1 MVRLPPADADMRRRP
16 EFAKPF
22 LAPFFQTDC
31 VRGKTEK
38 TTQIDWPKWKEQGE
52 LFTAR
57 FQKRYRRLLDHTY
70 ATMRLQRPTDASNYR
85 ATGLIYGLVDAHAN
99 LLYIGKTSKT
109 MQERVTKHWSGRNTK
124 QDRFK
129 RHLQNLPSPP
139 YAFILYDVPEAFYAA
154 GGNFDKVAEPI
165 EMAFIARLK
174 PQFNMVS
181 TASGFNKRG
190 KKPRSAPSFK
200 GKPDSGQSTPE
211 YPRERG
217 DAWVHVKDGQIH
229 VDQSRGRYFGI
240 RKQLHYM
247 FGLDEDTLR
256 AYDVNPWM
264 KSRVYRVRTWVRM
277 FMVEHLQ
284 HPKVAILDEL
294 LTARLSEINHL
305 AKKKKSAARTPWFC
319 IRQVSKMMDERK
331 LAAVFRHDTEL
342 REMLAD
348 STDFVNTR
356 VSTSLNPPLG
366 VLLSNFTDV
375 SRQTTAAPAPPP
387 GECPC
392 QRYLLDGYHIQGHA
406 CGQAHLLKTSS
417 ELISLFDKGRK
428 FRPDGGEEAVCRE
441 VDKAVTQFVEEQF
454 KDAPPH
460 FARMLR
466 RKILAT
472 VDLSRVGADPELT
485 AGARKKLLELQE
497 HLVILPVDKSSHDF
511 GFVCKRFYNQDL
523 HAKVNHSTNYS
534 PSEETPQQVIARH
547 KAYLGRE
554 GLHSSN
560 VLPYLYGTLKLHK
573 EVTSMRYIAGVSRKN
588 CVDSDSE
595 AADAGRDA
603 RPKTTFSST
612 TDAQL
617 DLTGLLKA
625 IMSIL
630 RREDDIRF
638 NATGYRYFWIT
649 ESSDDTAFFLKTHA
663 DELAQLDA
671 GTFDFTTMY
680 DQLELEELLNAVADT
695 INEAFAAEAARLNVD
710 AGRLVLVRP
719 KSQHG
724 PTRKKRCFAFKVNTE
739 VRSHE
744 AAYSAQELKT
754 LLSFCLVNT
763 YVLVNRVLMRQTL
776 GIPMGANAS
785 PDIANLFCY
794 AKERKYM
801 MRLLEDGDTQ
811 RAALLSLTRR
821 FIDDLLCFGTKPP
834 PESVYNMR
842 YKQTNAKVGDATFLG
857 IRIRHEVSEM
867 SGRRYMRLSVLDKAK
882 AYRYQPLAYTSVLST
897 APSNFGSSI
906 LIGALVRNGRIANN
920 LHDFKTE
927 MNNTVLKLMRR
938 GYRKS
943 VLKSGFRKWL
953 LDTYPEAKFGDH
965 CEKIRAHFVWLV
977 HEVERILQMPD
988 LESID
993 QAVERLLAEKAFV
1006 RYRDRPRPGTRTE
1019 RDTPD
1024 RPSTAAPKQ
1033 RRDLVPQ
1040 DGTTKGKRKRRDDE
1054 AAQPG
1059 PKRRCDVSHAVPD
1072 MLESSPAVGRQ
1083 AVICIQR
1090 PSRMFDPSPFEPAG
1104 LPNLGNTCFLN
1115 AVLQLLLRVEPIE
1128 NMYYSLAQNP
1138 LNFRGFLKEFLTY
1151 FVLLVSSR
1159 SGRSQLSQDSR
1170 RIGAET
1176 ILAMLPMFCDARQ
1189 HDAHEALVAILDR
1202 TDSSLGPDET
1212 TEACPDWRLFQTCL
1226 ENTMTTT
1233 TRCIACGATSTRH
1246 QLVRCLQVPRGRPV
1260 EDAFCVRGIMN
1271 PERRCDCGAAGSV
1284 VETMNVHVASECLL
1298 LQFGIYASD
1307 GARLRN
1313 DASLPLLLRLPDG
1326 TLRLSAVVV
1335 HTGQNTT
1342 SGHFVTYVLQG
1353 MQWTLFDDER
1363 VLHVDNVPWTDIYLA
1378 AYVRIPNAS
1387 HEVVERLPS
1396 PTMMATTVPL
1406 QVPLIPSSPP
1416 CTDANL
1422 ASCQPMPSDAALAAH
1437 DQPPE
1442 QPKDPPEL
1450 RCKRCFTD
1458 RTKDGRLFR
1467 GLRGLHVHE
1476 RLCTYVNFG
1485 E

>member
-1 MVRLPPADADMRRRP
+1 MS
-16 EFAKPF
+16 
-22 LAPFFQTDC
+22 
-31 VRGKTEK
+31 
-38 TTQIDWPKWKEQGE
+38 IDWPKWKEQGE

-710 AGRLVLVRP
+710 AGRLVLRPAANPDPIHFPDAVIDKRNATKCVAHFKGKRAVGTTTPPTTDCPSRSATDTECPGARTATRRKRAVPQGTTGAADTTAARAKDPGTETPGQEGSDAATHASSAGSHQLTNPEVGVVLPALAIIITVAQDVINGEDPPHTINPSSHASRRAQRRASRKGAEATLQEPFLWLDEAATLDDALALAALPGTNGLAAAVTRLGVRYTGDEALEELQEAAGDLVAPPRYGGGLAYFVTGGRNEHAADITAALRDVGWNGAQRKSFTKEGRTRLIVVSQQPPPATVVSRMGRDPIFVRP
-719 KSQHG
+719 IARGDEPRGGAKANVWEGRIPRASLPKQAVKSDAPMDPKEGHIHVWQEPERNKG
-724 PTRKKRCFAFKVNTE
+724 TQECE
-739 VRSHE
+739 ECE
-744 AAYSAQELKT
+744 AP
-754 LLSFCLVNT
+754 
-763 YVLVNRVLMRQTL
+763 RQNGT
-776 GIPMGANAS
+776 
-785 PDIANLFCY
+785 
-794 AKERKYM
+794 M
-801 MRLLEDGDTQ
+801 MRTCFCAARICDLGTSRRLPGATAIRTRPRDAPHTATTVG
-811 RAALLSLTRR
+811 AALLQTTNTCTHLDTP
-821 FIDDLLCFGTKPP
+821 FPP
-834 PESVYNMR
+834 LPP
-842 YKQTNAKVGDATFLG
+842 DA
-857 IRIRHEVSEM
+857 
-867 SGRRYMRLSVLDKAK
+867 
-882 AYRYQPLAYTSVLST
+882 ST
-897 APSNFGSSI
+897 APVANTYDVPVQTTQKTTPPPMRT
-906 LIGALVRNGRIANN
+906 ARNRPPRRRRARQ
-920 LHDFKTE
+920 TE
-927 MNNTVLKLMRR
+927 V
-938 GYRKS
+938 S
-943 VLKSGFRKWL
+943 
-953 LDTYPEAKFGDH
+953 
-965 CEKIRAHFVWLV
+965 AHW
-977 HEVERILQMPD
+977 P
-988 LESID
+988 
-993 QAVERLLAEKAFV
+993 
-1006 RYRDRPRPGTRTE
+1006 
-1019 RDTPD
+1019 
-1024 RPSTAAPKQ
+1024 
-1033 RRDLVPQ
+1033 
-1040 DGTTKGKRKRRDDE
+1040 DE
-1054 AAQPG
+1054 ATTLRTDRVTANV
-1059 PKRRCDVSHAVPD
+1059 DEMD
-1072 MLESSPAVGRQ
+1072 
-1083 AVICIQR
+1083 
-1090 PSRMFDPSPFEPAG
+1090 
-1104 LPNLGNTCFLN
+1104 
-1115 AVLQLLLRVEPIE
+1115 AVLQSAWDPIFRSYKEQPEPLYNLFADRFKSYIHRQPMEVEEITGADLRALLMKKSAKGACGVDGWRMAELKALPDPMLDALAELLNLVERTGEWPRA
-1128 NMYYSLAQNP
+1128 LQ
-1138 LNFRGFLKEFLTY
+1138 T
-1151 FVLLVSSR
+1151 
-1159 SGRSQLSQDSR
+1159 
-1170 RIGAET
+1170 
-1176 ILAMLPMFCDARQ
+1176 
-1189 HDAHEALVAILDR
+1189 ALV
-1202 TDSSLGPDET
+1202 
-1212 TEACPDWRLFQTCL
+1212 
-1226 ENTMTTT
+1226 TMTPKGDDNDPVKMRPITVT
-1233 TRCIACGATSTRH
+1233 SCVYRLWACRRLKDIVTWQEGWIEDGQHGFRPGH
-1246 QLVRCLQVPRGRPV
+1246 RG
-1260 EDAFCVRGIMN
+1260 EDPLM
-1271 PERRCDCGAAGSV
+1271 
-1284 VETMNVHVASECLL
+1284 TMAMEIEYALL
-1298 LQFGIYASD
+1298 SGD
-1307 GARLRN
+1307 
-1313 DASLPLLLRLPDG
+1313 PLYG
-1326 TLRLSAVVV
+1326 
-1335 HTGQNTT
+1335 
-1342 SGHFVTYVLQG
+1342 
-1353 MQWTLFDDER
+1353 LFLDF
-1363 VLHVDNVPWTDIYLA
+1363 
-1378 AYVRIPNAS
+1378 S
-1387 HEVVERLPS
+1387 
-1396 PTMMATTVPL
+1396 
-1406 QVPLIPSSPP
+1406 
-1416 CTDANL
+1416 
-1422 ASCQPMPSDAALAAH
+1422 
-1437 DQPPE
+1437 
-1442 QPKDPPEL
+1442 
-1450 RCKRCFTD
+1450 
-1458 RTKDGRLFR
+1458 
-1467 GLRGLHVHE
+1467 
-1476 RLCTYVNFG
+1476 
-1485 E
+1485 

>member
-1 MVRLPPADADMRRRP
+1 MWSPGIQNLTMLLSATLVVLTGAIVASLAITSGNDSTNDARDTGDESVGGCFEAGEDNVAEVTGRLLKSILTGTESNLRSFTDVPERTADTTLHFLQNHHPDITNSPEWMDQTMRRFVAANQQ
-16 EFAKPF
+16 E
-22 LAPFFQTDC
+22 LAPHGLRSITYEALPFSPNSNPDNWGGTFNFLVGNDLL
-31 VRGKTEK
+31 G
-38 TTQIDWPKWKEQGE
+38 TTFDDWMHFVSSETRNTTNGGLDWNDAITFMGSADSAGNIDTRNDWPKWKEQGE

-211 YPRERG
+211 NPRERG
-217 DAWVHVKDGQIH
+217 DAWVHVKDGQVH

-305 AKKKKSAARTPWFC
+305 AKKKEC
-319 IRQVSKMMDERK
+319 
-331 LAAVFRHDTEL
+331 
-342 REMLAD
+342 
-348 STDFVNTR
+348 STNA
-356 VSTSLNPPLG
+356 L
-366 VLLSNFTDV
+366 VLH
-375 SRQTTAAPAPPP
+375 TA
-387 GECPC
+387 
-392 QRYLLDGYHIQGHA
+392 GHA

-710 AGRLVLVRP
+710 AGRLVL
-719 KSQHG
+719 
-724 PTRKKRCFAFKVNTE
+724 
-739 VRSHE
+739 
-744 AAYSAQELKT
+744 AAMEL
-754 LLSFCLVNT
+754 L
-763 YVLVNRVLMRQTL
+763 RQTAL
-776 GIPMGANAS
+776 Q
-785 PDIANLFCY
+785 
-794 AKERKYM
+794 
-801 MRLLEDGDTQ
+801 RLIWT
-811 RAALLSLTRR
+811 
-821 FIDDLLCFGTKPP
+821 
-834 PESVYNMR
+834 
-842 YKQTNAKVGDATFLG
+842 
-857 IRIRHEVSEM
+857 
-867 SGRRYMRLSVLDKAK
+867 
-882 AYRYQPLAYTSVLST
+882 
-897 APSNFGSSI
+897 
-906 LIGALVRNGRIANN
+906 
-920 LHDFKTE
+920 
-927 MNNTVLKLMRR
+927 
-938 GYRKS
+938 
-943 VLKSGFRKWL
+943 
-953 LDTYPEAKFGDH
+953 
-965 CEKIRAHFVWLV
+965 
-977 HEVERILQMPD
+977 
-988 LESID
+988 
-993 QAVERLLAEKAFV
+993 LLAEK
-1006 RYRDRPRPGTRTE
+1006 G
-1019 RDTPD
+1019 
-1024 RPSTAAPKQ
+1024 Q
-1033 RRDLVPQ
+1033 
-1040 DGTTKGKRKRRDDE
+1040 
-1054 AAQPG
+1054 
-1059 PKRRCDVSHAVPD
+1059 
-1072 MLESSPAVGRQ
+1072 
-1083 AVICIQR
+1083 
-1090 PSRMFDPSPFEPAG
+1090 
-1104 LPNLGNTCFLN
+1104 
-1115 AVLQLLLRVEPIE
+1115 VLIE
-1128 NMYYSLAQNP
+1128 QCW
-1138 LNFRGFLKEFLTY
+1138 
-1151 FVLLVSSR
+1151 
-1159 SGRSQLSQDSR
+1159 Q
-1170 RIGAET
+1170 
-1176 ILAMLPMFCDARQ
+1176 
-1189 HDAHEALVAILDR
+1189 
-1202 TDSSLGPDET
+1202 
-1212 TEACPDWRLFQTCL
+1212 
-1226 ENTMTTT
+1226 
-1233 TRCIACGATSTRH
+1233 
-1246 QLVRCLQVPRGRPV
+1246 
-1260 EDAFCVRGIMN
+1260 
-1271 PERRCDCGAAGSV
+1271 
-1284 VETMNVHVASECLL
+1284 
-1298 LQFGIYASD
+1298 
-1307 GARLRN
+1307 
-1313 DASLPLLLRLPDG
+1313 
-1326 TLRLSAVVV
+1326 
-1335 HTGQNTT
+1335 
-1342 SGHFVTYVLQG
+1342 
-1353 MQWTLFDDER
+1353 
-1363 VLHVDNVPWTDIYLA
+1363 
-1378 AYVRIPNAS
+1378 
-1387 HEVVERLPS
+1387 
-1396 PTMMATTVPL
+1396 ATT
-1406 QVPLIPSSPP
+1406 
-1416 CTDANL
+1416 
-1422 ASCQPMPSDAALAAH
+1422 
-1437 DQPPE
+1437 
-1442 QPKDPPEL
+1442 
-1450 RCKRCFTD
+1450 
-1458 RTKDGRLFR
+1458 
-1467 GLRGLHVHE
+1467 
-1476 RLCTYVNFG
+1476 
-1485 E
+1485 

>member
-1 MVRLPPADADMRRRP
+1 MGTLLRRTCPRLSALADPENVYRPPEKKRAFLNLLPLPKYSQKMPPRKQPTTKSWLQALMQPPKPRWYNELSQASLYSSVLRYTQYQLTDEKLFKAEEYKTPHNTSREKIRLRNQINEARVQPAFSELQPEAGWEQRLDDAAAKVGDRFCEMMHDLKSVRPSALPHPGLALYGEQVVKTHLVEFLTDLFPRLQSKHLDDLLHRKFSLSNSVNAAARCGLARGMGMDREHLLYVKVTKVNLDYVKHQADLERGRDEIRRG
-16 EFAKPF
+16 A
-22 LAPFFQTDC
+22 
-31 VRGKTEK
+31 
-38 TTQIDWPKWKEQGE
+38 TTPNLVASHFGRERHKWLWKKLSLSDDESQLLE
-52 LFTAR
+52 ERMKLL
-57 FQKRYRRLLDHTY
+57 RRHLCAFVAY
-70 ATMRLQRPTDASNYR
+70 AT
-85 ATGLIYGLVDAHAN
+85 LVQGTLA
-99 LLYIGKTSKT
+99 L
-109 MQERVTKHWSGRNTK
+109 
-124 QDRFK
+124 
-129 RHLQNLPSPP
+129 
-139 YAFILYDVPEAFYAA
+139 
-154 GGNFDKVAEPI
+154 
-165 EMAFIARLK
+165 
-174 PQFNMVS
+174 
-181 TASGFNKRG
+181 
-190 KKPRSAPSFK
+190 
-200 GKPDSGQSTPE
+200 GQSTPE
-211 YPRERG
+211 NPRERG

-710 AGRLVLVRP
+710 AGRLVL
-719 KSQHG
+719 
-724 PTRKKRCFAFKVNTE
+724 
-739 VRSHE
+739 
-744 AAYSAQELKT
+744 
-754 LLSFCLVNT
+754 
-763 YVLVNRVLMRQTL
+763 
-776 GIPMGANAS
+776 
-785 PDIANLFCY
+785 
-794 AKERKYM
+794 
-801 MRLLEDGDTQ
+801 
-811 RAALLSLTRR
+811 
-821 FIDDLLCFGTKPP
+821 
-834 PESVYNMR
+834 
-842 YKQTNAKVGDATFLG
+842 TNAKVGDATFLG

-993 QAVERLLAEKAFV
+993 QAVERLLAEKAF
-1006 RYRDRPRPGTRTE
+1006 
-1019 RDTPD
+1019 
-1024 RPSTAAPKQ
+1024 
-1033 RRDLVPQ
+1033 
-1040 DGTTKGKRKRRDDE
+1040 
-1054 AAQPG
+1054 
-1059 PKRRCDVSHAVPD
+1059 
-1072 MLESSPAVGRQ
+1072 
-1083 AVICIQR
+1083 
-1090 PSRMFDPSPFEPAG
+1090 
-1104 LPNLGNTCFLN
+1104 
-1115 AVLQLLLRVEPIE
+1115 
-1128 NMYYSLAQNP
+1128 
-1138 LNFRGFLKEFLTY
+1138 
-1151 FVLLVSSR
+1151 
-1159 SGRSQLSQDSR
+1159 
-1170 RIGAET
+1170 
-1176 ILAMLPMFCDARQ
+1176 
-1189 HDAHEALVAILDR
+1189 
-1202 TDSSLGPDET
+1202 
-1212 TEACPDWRLFQTCL
+1212 
-1226 ENTMTTT
+1226 
-1233 TRCIACGATSTRH
+1233 
-1246 QLVRCLQVPRGRPV
+1246 
-1260 EDAFCVRGIMN
+1260 
-1271 PERRCDCGAAGSV
+1271 
-1284 VETMNVHVASECLL
+1284 
-1298 LQFGIYASD
+1298 
-1307 GARLRN
+1307 
-1313 DASLPLLLRLPDG
+1313 
-1326 TLRLSAVVV
+1326 
-1335 HTGQNTT
+1335 
-1342 SGHFVTYVLQG
+1342 
-1353 MQWTLFDDER
+1353 
-1363 VLHVDNVPWTDIYLA
+1363 
-1378 AYVRIPNAS
+1378 
-1387 HEVVERLPS
+1387 
-1396 PTMMATTVPL
+1396 
-1406 QVPLIPSSPP
+1406 
-1416 CTDANL
+1416 
-1422 ASCQPMPSDAALAAH
+1422 
-1437 DQPPE
+1437 
-1442 QPKDPPEL
+1442 PKDPPEL

-1467 GLRGLHVHE
+1467 GLRGLRVHE

>member
-1 MVRLPPADADMRRRP
+1 
-16 EFAKPF
+16 
-22 LAPFFQTDC
+22 
-31 VRGKTEK
+31 
-38 TTQIDWPKWKEQGE
+38 
-52 LFTAR
+52 
-57 FQKRYRRLLDHTY
+57 
-70 ATMRLQRPTDASNYR
+70 MRLQRPTDASNYR

-211 YPRERG
+211 NPRERG

-671 GTFDFTTMY
+671 GTFDFTT
-680 DQLELEELLNAVADT
+680 
-695 INEAFAAEAARLNVD
+695 
-710 AGRLVLVRP
+710 
-719 KSQHG
+719 
-724 PTRKKRCFAFKVNTE
+724 
-739 VRSHE
+739 
-744 AAYSAQELKT
+744 
-754 LLSFCLVNT
+754 
-763 YVLVNRVLMRQTL
+763 
-776 GIPMGANAS
+776 
-785 PDIANLFCY
+785 
-794 AKERKYM
+794 
-801 MRLLEDGDTQ
+801 
-811 RAALLSLTRR
+811 
-821 FIDDLLCFGTKPP
+821 
-834 PESVYNMR
+834 
-842 YKQTNAKVGDATFLG
+842 
-857 IRIRHEVSEM
+857 
-867 SGRRYMRLSVLDKAK
+867 
-882 AYRYQPLAYTSVLST
+882 
-897 APSNFGSSI
+897 
-906 LIGALVRNGRIANN
+906 
-920 LHDFKTE
+920 
-927 MNNTVLKLMRR
+927 
-938 GYRKS
+938 
-943 VLKSGFRKWL
+943 
-953 LDTYPEAKFGDH
+953 
-965 CEKIRAHFVWLV
+965 
-977 HEVERILQMPD
+977 
-988 LESID
+988 
-993 QAVERLLAEKAFV
+993 
-1006 RYRDRPRPGTRTE
+1006 
-1019 RDTPD
+1019 
-1024 RPSTAAPKQ
+1024 
-1033 RRDLVPQ
+1033 
-1040 DGTTKGKRKRRDDE
+1040 
-1054 AAQPG
+1054 
-1059 PKRRCDVSHAVPD
+1059 
-1072 MLESSPAVGRQ
+1072 
-1083 AVICIQR
+1083 
-1090 PSRMFDPSPFEPAG
+1090 
-1104 LPNLGNTCFLN
+1104 
-1115 AVLQLLLRVEPIE
+1115 
-1128 NMYYSLAQNP
+1128 
-1138 LNFRGFLKEFLTY
+1138 
-1151 FVLLVSSR
+1151 
-1159 SGRSQLSQDSR
+1159 
-1170 RIGAET
+1170 
-1176 ILAMLPMFCDARQ
+1176 
-1189 HDAHEALVAILDR
+1189 
-1202 TDSSLGPDET
+1202 
-1212 TEACPDWRLFQTCL
+1212 
-1226 ENTMTTT
+1226 
-1233 TRCIACGATSTRH
+1233 
-1246 QLVRCLQVPRGRPV
+1246 
-1260 EDAFCVRGIMN
+1260 
-1271 PERRCDCGAAGSV
+1271 
-1284 VETMNVHVASECLL
+1284 
-1298 LQFGIYASD
+1298 
-1307 GARLRN
+1307 
-1313 DASLPLLLRLPDG
+1313 
-1326 TLRLSAVVV
+1326 
-1335 HTGQNTT
+1335 
-1342 SGHFVTYVLQG
+1342 
-1353 MQWTLFDDER
+1353 
-1363 VLHVDNVPWTDIYLA
+1363 
-1378 AYVRIPNAS
+1378 
-1387 HEVVERLPS
+1387 
-1396 PTMMATTVPL
+1396 
-1406 QVPLIPSSPP
+1406 
-1416 CTDANL
+1416 
-1422 ASCQPMPSDAALAAH
+1422 
-1437 DQPPE
+1437 
-1442 QPKDPPEL
+1442 
-1450 RCKRCFTD
+1450 
-1458 RTKDGRLFR
+1458 
-1467 GLRGLHVHE
+1467 
-1476 RLCTYVNFG
+1476 
-1485 E
+1485 